1 MRVKFE
7 ADSNYLKN
15 QSCKFW
21 HPPVCLNCK
30 SEQGCVHGDKCH
42 FRHVEAEGKPNK
54 RSNKGGPKGSVAM
67 SKESGQLGCVSQ
79 DFVREKIVLLEQE
92 KLESKHTVKFSKGT
106 WNQIKIRERKV
117 PSRGII
123 LKWSPHERCPCAPR
137 SHEKE
142 TLHQERCARKAA
154 WDMARNTYK
163 LKNLDKTTFY
173 TPIEKGMAAP
183 ASTRPEERELVVDS
197 GASMHMM
204 SKKRIKLRRDGHC
217 KKVQNPC
224 SSVDCKRR
232 GANPRGGTSVRS

>member
-1 MRVKFE
+1 MATNAITDMLRQKESQTKGQIKVVQKDQLPCRRSLDNWVVCLKILFE
-7 ADSNYLKN
+7 KKLFYLNRRNWN
-15 QSCKFW
+15 QST
-21 HPPVCLNCK
+21 P
-30 SEQGCVHGDKCH
+30 
-42 FRHVEAEGKPNK
+42 
-54 RSNKGGPKGSVAM
+54 SNSPRAPGT
-67 SKESGQLGCVSQ
+67 
-79 DFVREKIVLLEQE
+79 
-92 KLESKHTVKFSKGT
+92 KL
-106 WNQIKIRERKV
+106 KIRERKV

-137 SHEKE
+137 SHEKD

-204 SKKRIKLRRDGHC
+204 SKKRINLRRDGHS